1 MLRKQSTSA
10 EVRART
16 VLDVL
21 AGRRTVAEAA
31 AHLGVTRQTVYNWQA
46 TFVTSGSASLAA
58 RRDDLD
64 AASPDR
70 AATHVESAV
79 VAIVDRLRHL
89 SRSDELDI
97 ETLEAVRTG
106 AGLPVIRFC
115 ELTGIARRTY
125 YARRADVPRVSNRDR
140 LDDAIAA
147 ARARHPEWG
156 ARRIWRHVI
165 EVDGVDVSLATVKR
179 TLAHRGAAEVTRMS
193 S

>member
-1 MLRKQSTSA
+1 M
-10 EVRART
+10 
-16 VLDVL
+16 LDVL

-46 TFVTSGSASLAA
+46 TFIASGSASLAA

-64 AASPDR
+64 TANAER

-79 VAIVDRLRHL
+79 VAIVERLRHL
-89 SRSDELDI
+89 SRTDELDI
-97 ETLEAVRTG
+97 EMLEAVRTG

-125 YARRADVPRVSNRDR
+125 YAHRAHLPRVSPRGR
-140 LDDAIAA
+140 LDDALAGV
-147 ARARHPEWG
+147 RSRHPEWG
-156 ARRIWRHVI
+156 ARRVWRHVT
-165 EVDGVDVSLATVKR
+165 EVDGIDVSLATVKR
-179 TLAHRGAAEVTRMS
+179 ALARRGAAEVTRMS